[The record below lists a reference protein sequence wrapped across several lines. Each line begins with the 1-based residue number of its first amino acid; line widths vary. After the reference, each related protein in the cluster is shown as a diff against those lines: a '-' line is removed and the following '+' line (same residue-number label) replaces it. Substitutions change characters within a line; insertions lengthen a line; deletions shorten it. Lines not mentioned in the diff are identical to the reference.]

1 MKSASR
7 YDIEEVLALLKEN
20 PAQIAAVMGDLTP
33 AQLRNSPGPEEWSAN
48 ELLAHLRCCSDV
60 RGKFILAMI
69 DEDVPTLRD
78 TSPRGWIKRTN
89 YLELTFAE
97 SWSAFVAQR
106 NDLLARLEP
115 LSVKDWART
124 AILKASRPMPTPTV
138 LLYAQKL
145 ATHEHHHLDQFV
157 RIAAAV
163 RTWSPRPT

>member
-1 MKSASR
+1 MEPPSR
-7 YDIEEVLALLKEN
+7 SDIEHVLALLRDN
-20 PAQIAAVMGDLTP
+20 PAQIAAITGDLTP
-33 AQLRNSPGPEEWSAN
+33 AQLHKQPGPEEWSAN

-60 RGKFILAMI
+60 RGKFILAML

-97 SWSAFVAQR
+97 SWDAFVAQR
-106 NDLLARLEP
+106 DALVARLEP
-115 LSVKDWART
+115 LSAKDWART

-145 ATHEHHHLDQFV
+145 ATHEHHHLDQFA
-157 RIAAAV
+157 RIASVVATR
-163 RTWSPRPT
+163 RTP

>member
-1 MKSASR
+1 MHSASR
-7 YDIEEVLALLKEN
+7 SDIEQVLALLSEN
-20 PAQIAAVMGDLTP
+20 PPQIAAITGDLTP
-33 AQLRNSPGPEEWSAN
+33 AELRKSPGPEEWSAN

-60 RGKFILAMI
+60 RGQFILAML

-97 SWSAFVAQR
+97 SWAAFVAQR
-106 NDLLARLEP
+106 AALLARLHP
-115 LSVKDWART
+115 LSAKDWART

-145 ATHEHHHLDQFV
+145 ATHEHHHIDQFA
-157 RIAAAV
+157 RIARVVATR
-163 RTWSPRPT
+163 RTS